1 MKNRLLLVF
10 ALLLSVSYGWSQPD
24 FSMSGYAA
32 MEGEGAFRHKGGT
45 TGGEGGQVVTPMTF
59 AELKQYVEDPSTP
72 YIILITKEFTT
83 DTPCTVDNEGH
94 IASSGTAST
103 YGEILKVGSNKT
115 LLGVGDEA
123 FFNRIG
129 LVIQTQ
135 SNIIIRNIKFTMKNV
150 PVVKSGENKVLAW
163 RNGAE
168 VTLGDPDC
176 ISIQADITSASEN
189 YGHHYWVDHCE
200 FFNENGV
207 NKDRYDGLLDMKNNV
222 QYTTISWC
230 KFHEHSKACLSGKG
244 NSDKYPRTVT
254 MHHNYFYNIQG
265 SRLPLQRGGTY
276 HYYNNYQ
283 EECQDGYDL
292 RCGAISYIEGCYFKN
307 VKSPVMPSGEGEGAT
322 LVDLVF
328 DGCRRIPSGFTDMVT
343 TKLDEV
349 YIIPTS
355 SYRPPYSYKAD
366 KAADVPTIV
375 PQYCGVGKIED
386 YSDGAPKVT
395 VDAPVAGQVFTYEDN
410 LKVHVS
416 FTVTDEDGTIQSVK
430 LSVDNVEK
438 SVANVNSTYTAELSG
453 LSKGS
458 HTLVVEAIDNENN
471 KTAKTVAFSIQDYTQ
486 MTVTTLAAS
495 NVTSSTAVL
504 NGLFVANSDVIL
516 SRGFI
521 YGKDADLTGGTEM
534 ETSLDSYTVNALEE
548 STTYY
553 FRAFAK
559 KEGSTVYGEIL
570 SFTTSEHVDVP
581 AGEVLVQAG
590 TELPEGFDV
599 DFSMNPYTYNTAAKE
614 AKLLLLTSGE
624 YSIFVPANLKVT
636 KIVVTACNDNNT
648 SGKGTISIAG
658 KTETLSGR
666 KEAFTT
672 FTLDNLSLTGTIP
685 FELTYQSGVKFALT
699 TAEATFISESL
710 FEEIKEVVATE
721 YYNLN
726 GVKIQSPLKGI
737 NIVRKIYEDGTMETE
752 KIWIE

>member
-1 MKNRLLLVF
+1 MKNKLLLSLT
-10 ALLLSVSYGWSQPD
+10 LLLSVSLGWAQPD
-24 FSMSGYAA
+24 FSMIGYAA
-32 MEGEGAFRHKGGT
+32 MEGEGNFYQKGGT
-45 TGGEGGQVVTPMTF
+45 TGGEGGQVVTPLTF
-59 AELKQYVEDPSTP
+59 SELKQYVEDASTP
-72 YIILITKEFTT
+72 YVILITKEFTT

-94 IASSGTAST
+94 IATSGTPST

-115 LLGVGDEA
+115 LLGVGDAA

-176 ISIQADITSASEN
+176 ISIQADITSASKN
-189 YGHHYWVDHCE
+189 YGHHYWIDHCE

-292 RCGAISYIEGCYFKN
+292 RCGAIAYVEGCYFKN

-322 LVDLVF
+322 LVDLIF
-328 DGCRRIPSGFTDMVT
+328 DGCKRIPAGFTDLVT

-349 YIIPTS
+349 YDIPTS

-366 KAADVPTIV
+366 KASDIPAIV
-375 PQYCGVGKIED
+375 SQYCGVGKIETFN
-386 YSDGAPKVT
+386 DGAPKVIIHT
-395 VDAPVAGQVFTYEDN
+395 PSAGQMITYADD
-410 LKVHVS
+410 LKVNVS
-416 FTVTDEDGTIQSVK
+416 FSVTDEGGTTQDVR
-430 LSVDNVEK
+430 LLVDDAEQV
-438 SVANVNSTYTAELSG
+438 VTNSGTDYTAELTG
-453 LSKGS
+453 LAKGN
-458 HTLVVEAIDNENN
+458 HVLVVEATDDEGNM
-471 KTAKTVAFSIQDYTQ
+471 TSRSVSFSIQDYRA
-486 MTVTTLAAS
+486 MTVTTLSALDI
-495 NVTSSTAVL
+495 TSSTVIL
-504 NGLFVANSDVIL
+504 NALFAANSDAIL
-516 SRGFI
+516 SKGFI
-521 YGKDADLTGGTEM
+521 YGKDAALNGGTEI
-534 ETSLDSYTVNALEE
+534 ETNLDSYTLKSLEE
-548 STTYY
+548 STKYY
-553 FRAFAK
+553 FCAFAK
-559 KEGSTVYGEIL
+559 KEGQTIYGDIL
-570 SFTTSEHVDVP
+570 SFTTTEHVDVP
-581 AGEVLVQAG
+581 AGTVLVQAG
-590 TELPEGFDV
+590 TELTEGYEV
-599 DFSMNPYTYNTAAKE
+599 DFSMTPYGYSTATKD
-614 AKLLLLTSGE
+614 AKLILLTAGE
-624 YSIFVPANLKVT
+624 YSITVPANLKVT

-658 KTETLSGR
+658 KTETLGSR
-666 KEAFTT
+666 KETFKSFTV
-672 FTLDNLSLTGTIP
+672 DDLSLTGLISFEITYKAGVK
-685 FELTYQSGVKFALT
+685 FELTT
-699 TAEATFISESL
+699 ESL
-710 FEEIKEVVATE
+710 TSISGTSIHKKIVATE
-721 YYNLN
+721 YYNL
-726 GVKIQSPLKGI
+726 KGMKMQTPVEGL
-737 NIVRKIYEDGTMETE
+737 NIVRRIYEDGTVEAE
-752 KIWIE
+752 KVLIK